1 MLVTASETKDFV
13 QYSSNVTQGC
23 STGGWRGEGAIESG
37 MAWWIGKQVEISV
50 FLMLVFAAASAGAL
64 EELRSAA
71 GPSPLMECGS
81 PLSSCSRPSCDGSP
95 FNNQTDG

>member
-1 MLVTASETKDFV
+1 MGREGLALSITPEDPPLNVPNSENLPSLPRVAADEMLVTSSETKDFA

-50 FLMLVFAAASAGAL
+50 FLMLVFAAAAAAGA
-64 EELRSAA
+64 
-71 GPSPLMECGS
+71 
-81 PLSSCSRPSCDGSP
+81 
-95 FNNQTDG
+95 